1 MPRRSS
7 SWPPAAGVIGCLAFV
22 LIGWSG
28 LLMPSLIRSVKDAFD
43 QSDAGIGILY
53 FAFAAA
59 YASGSLGGGLV
70 IERLGRRTVLSLA
83 AGLHGGGLVAFAL
96 APSWTVFLIVAIPAG
111 LGAGAI
117 DGGTN
122 GMFLDLFRSGRGR
135 ALNLLHLFFS
145 LGALSAPLAV
155 GRLVESGVDWQ
166 AILLTTGAFAI
177 VVAVLFVVVAVP
189 HGRQAR
195 LAAEGASEHVSTIGF
210 LERARGRLAAPLLL
224 LGFAIACYVAS
235 EVGVSNWLVRFLE
248 PAPLTAATTALSL
261 YWAGLALGRLVSA
274 RLADRFD
281 HVRFATVSTA
291 AMSVALFGAVL
302 GPSLPISVA
311 LFGLAGVASGPVF
324 PMIIAIGGDRYPDR
338 SAAVGGFLTSAAVV
352 GSVVYPPIMGL
363 LSVTSGLTVAMLGTV
378 LLGFA
383 CVAALILVGRMRFDA
398 SSAASLRSAGTIG
411 GSSRFRP

>member
-1 MPRRSS
+1 
-7 SWPPAAGVIGCLAFV
+7 
-22 LIGWSG
+22 
-28 LLMPSLIRSVKDAFD
+28 
-43 QSDAGIGILY
+43 
-53 FAFAAA
+53 
-59 YASGSLGGGLV
+59 
-70 IERLGRRTVLSLA
+70 
-83 AGLHGGGLVAFAL
+83 
-96 APSWTVFLIVAIPAG
+96 
-111 LGAGAI
+111 
-117 DGGTN
+117 
-122 GMFLDLFRSGRGR
+122 
-135 ALNLLHLFFS
+135 
-145 LGALSAPLAV
+145 
-155 GRLVESGVDWQ
+155 
-166 AILLTTGAFAI
+166 
-177 VVAVLFVVVAVP
+177 VAVLFVVVAVP

-195 LAAEGASEHVSTIGF
+195 LAAEATSRHVSTIGL

-235 EVGVSNWLVRFLE
+235 EVGVSSWLVRFLE

-378 LLGFA
+378 VLGFGCA
-383 CVAALILVGRMRFDA
+383 AALILVGRMR
-398 SSAASLRSAGTIG
+398 LG
-411 GSSRFRP
+411 GS

>member
-1 MPRRSS
+1 MPRLSS
-7 SWPPAAGVIGCLAFV
+7 SWPPAGGVIGCLAFV

-28 LLMPSLIRSVKDAFD
+28 LLVPSLIRSVKDAFA
-43 QSDAGIGILY
+43 QSDAGIGIFY

-83 AGLHGGGLVAFAL
+83 AALHGSGLVAFAL
-96 APSWTVFLIVAIPAG
+96 APSWTVFLLVAIPAG

-155 GRLVESGVDWQ
+155 GRLVESGVAWQ
-166 AILLTTGAFAI
+166 AILLTTGAFGI
-177 VVAVLFVVVAVP
+177 VVAVLFLVVAVP

-195 LAAEGASEHVSTIGF
+195 VAAESASELGL

-235 EVGVSNWLVRFLE
+235 EVGVSSWLVRFLE

-291 AMSVALFGAVL
+291 AMSVALFGAIL
-302 GPSLPISVA
+302 APSLSISVA
-311 LFGLAGVASGPVF
+311 LFALAGFASGPVF

-363 LSVTSGLTVAMLGTV
+363 LSVTSGLTVAMLGTA
-378 LLGFA
+378 LLGLA
-383 CVAALILVGRMRFDA
+383 CVAALILVGRMRLGA
-398 SSAASLRSAGTIG
+398 SGAASLGRLV
-411 GSSRFRP
+411 P